1 MTAPRFLLGAALIAA
16 LMFAPAS
23 LTAQQMPATGYHSVL
38 CLKVDPAKTADFH
51 KWISEVIHKLV
62 QSRIDN
68 GTLSRWELYREI
80 YPQGSDAKCDYVAV
94 NFYPGVPSE
103 PVSGDGLTA
112 ELKKAGISLTSQE
125 YADRRNSVER
135 LIETSIGQTRLS
147 VGSAKVGDY
156 VVVNHMKIRDMDGW
170 INYEKKVWQ
179 PMAESMAKDGVRTG
193 WFVIAGVFPFGDSA
207 GDMGITLDVYPTWK
221 SIFSDDDFVARWHKV
236 HPDMELGTT
245 FEAFDKFRTL
255 DYGHILQLEDVL
267 GK

>member
-1 MTAPRFLLGAALIAA
+1 MTAPRILLSAALTAA
-16 LMFAPAS
+16 LVFAAAP
-23 LTAQQMPATGYHSVL
+23 LTAQPTPSTGYQAVL
-38 CLKVDPAKTADFH
+38 CLKVEAAKTADFH

-62 QSRIDN
+62 QSRIDD
-68 GTLSRWELYREI
+68 GTLSRWELYRGI
-80 YPQGSDAKCDYVAV
+80 VPQGTDAKCDYVAV
-94 NFYPGVPSE
+94 NSYPGVPSE

-112 ELKKAGISLTSQE
+112 ELKKAGIPLTSQE
-125 YADRRNSVER
+125 YAERRNSVER
-135 LIETSIGQTRLS
+135 LVETSIGQTRLS

-156 VVVNHMKIRDMDGW
+156 IVVNHMKVIDMDGW

-193 WFVIAGVFPFGDSA
+193 WFVIAGVFPFGSSA

-221 SIFSDDDFVARWHKV
+221 AIFSDDDFVGRWHKV

-245 FEAFDKFRTL
+245 FEAYDKLRTL
-255 DYGHILQLEDVL
+255 EYGHILKLEDVL